1 MDAILLTLRAAL
13 AATLL
18 TFPLALALAW
28 VLARKEWRG
37 KSLVETLVA
46 LPLVLP
52 PVATGVMLLKLFGRR
67 NPVGR
72 ALHDLGLDVVF
83 TWRGV
88 VVAMAVMSAPFLIR
102 AARVAFEDV
111 NPRYEQ
117 IARTLGATPLRAF
130 FTITFPLA
138 SRGIIAGTVMA
149 FARAVGEFGATIL
162 VAGNIPGRTRTLAT
176 SIYDNVQLGH
186 DDEAMRMVMAAVVIA
201 FAAVWISEQLL
212 RRNRR

>member
-1 MDAILLTLRAAL
+1 MDAVLLTLRAATT
-13 AATLL
+13 ATLVS
-18 TFPLALALAW
+18 FPAAIALAW
-28 VLARKEWRG
+28 LLARKQWRG

-52 PVATGVMLLKLFGRR
+52 PVATGVLLLKLFGRR
-67 NPVGR
+67 SPTG
-72 ALHDLGLDVVF
+72 ALLHRLGLDVIF

-88 VVAMAVMSAPFLIR
+88 VVAMAVMSAPFLVR
-102 AARVAFEDV
+102 AARVAFEGV

-130 FTITFPLA
+130 LTITFPLA

-176 SIYDNVQLGH
+176 SIYDSVQLGH
-186 DDEAMRMVMAAVVIA
+186 DDEAMHMVIAAVVIA
-201 FAAVWISEQLL
+201 FIAVWVSEQLL
-212 RRNRR
+212 RRSAR

>member
-186 DDEAMRMVMAAVVIA
+186 DAEAMRMVMAAVVIA